1 MGKSIFFGVSDTAH
15 HGKAAWIGVDG
26 VAHKVKAVWMGVNGV
41 ARLCYQSLIKLFAT
55 AAYSRA
61 AGDKT
66 SAATLSIKAK
76 DSDNIV
82 LTFPADSAY
91 LTCEKLTLHINSQ
104 TSSRTLK
111 TIALRRGSTT
121 SSSISVSAGIATTVP
136 AYTIS
141 SAGWQAI
148 DVTAGFTDDG
158 GVTRELAA
166 AEGIKIWLRTS
177 SGTCTISGVNSDE
190 CPYLTLDS
198 AGSSSPDTPDTPT
211 QSVAFVVEDDGSV
224 TLENVSFTQLSDGS
238 VQIDNATFTVQ
249 DDGSVL
255 VQ

>member
-1 MGKSIFFGVSDTAH
+1 MGKNFLLGVADT
-15 HGKAAWIGVDG
+15 
-26 VAHKVKAVWMGVNGV
+26 AHKVKAGWIGGADGKAHKIKAAWVGVNGLARQFLASV
-41 ARLCYQSLIKLFAT
+41 AKAFAT

-66 SAATLSIKAK
+66 SAETLGIKAK

-136 AYTIS
+136 TYTIS
-141 SAGWQAI
+141 ETGWQTI

-166 AEGIKIWLRTS
+166 TEGIKIWLRTS
-177 SGTCTISGVNSDE
+177 SGTCTIYGVNSTE
-190 CPYLTLDS
+190 CPYLL
-198 AGSSSPDTPDTPT
+198 A
-211 QSVAFVVEDDGSV
+211 E
-224 TLENVSFTQLSDGS
+224 
-238 VQIDNATFTVQ
+238 
-249 DDGSVL
+249 
-255 VQ
+255 